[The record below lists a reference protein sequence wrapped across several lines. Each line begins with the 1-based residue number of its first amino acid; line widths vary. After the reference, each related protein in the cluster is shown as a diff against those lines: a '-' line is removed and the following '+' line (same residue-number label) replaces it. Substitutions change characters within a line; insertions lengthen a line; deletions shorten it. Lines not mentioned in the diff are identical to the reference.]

1 MSQINDLRGLF
12 LHTLKDIY
20 YAEQQVKKL
29 MPEMAEKATNQ
40 ELKDAIGGHLNQA
53 QTHIGRLEKVFE
65 AIGEKAEG
73 VTCQAMDG
81 IVKECR
87 ELMDEVEDAETR
99 DAAIISSAQ
108 AVDHYEITR
117 YGTLATWAEQ
127 LGLDGDTVDHLRDSL
142 GEEEESD
149 EKLTRLAEDKLNQK
163 AV

>member
-29 MPEMAEKATNQ
+29 MPEMAEKASNK
-40 ELKDAIGGHLNQA
+40 ELKDSIGGHLNQA
-53 QTHIGRLEKVFE
+53 QTHIDRLEKVFK

-87 ELMDEVEDAETR
+87 ELMSEVEDAETR

-127 LGLDGDTVDHLRDSL
+127 LGLDDAVVDHLRDSL